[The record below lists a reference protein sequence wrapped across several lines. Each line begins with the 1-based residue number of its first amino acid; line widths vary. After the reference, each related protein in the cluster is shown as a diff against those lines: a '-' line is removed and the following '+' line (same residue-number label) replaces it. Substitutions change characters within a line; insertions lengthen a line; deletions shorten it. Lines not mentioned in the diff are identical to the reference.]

1 MPSSCKN
8 RRSYGGAR
16 TAKETANRILRKKA
30 LTDPAWAAH
39 FAKKNA
45 KARNNAAFM
54 NMGAAANAMVNNNKE
69 QAKIQQR
76 VNALQN
82 TALNASKVATTIEAA
97 TNQASNQVNMM
108 SPAPYNASFNMV
120 PKGNSGSSS
129 SNLSE
134 FNGYF
139 QPQTTTMNNGQAPGQ
154 TNNGLMSPGIPN
166 NVPVNNKAL
175 NRSVNII
182 FEQSKKLLT
191 LANSANKLAGELRS
205 MANTNKMGGSR
216 RTRRR
221 KN

>member
-16 TAKETANRILRKKA
+16 TAKDTANRILRKKA

-54 NMGAAANAMVNNNKE
+54 NMGAAANAMVNNKE

-97 TNQASNQVNMM
+97 TNQAANQVNMI

-134 FNGYF
+134 FNGLF
-139 QPQTTTMNNGQAPGQ
+139 QPQTTTINNGQAPGQ
-154 TNNGLMSPGIPN
+154 TNNGLMSPGISN
-166 NVPVNNKAL
+166 NVPANNKAL

-182 FEQSKKLLT
+182 FEQSKKLQK
-191 LANSANKLAGELRS
+191 LANNAQKIADELRS
-205 MANTNKMGGSR
+205 MSNTNKMGGSR